1 MWILRLVP
9 HLPSTQTSRLK
20 LLGRPVLSRR
30 DAQSPQSPAL
40 TWSLPSPHSEGSR
53 FLKTNRTK
61 AQSPCCL
68 SRAFPSGHRRPFC
81 HIPHPH
87 SPWLVPNTTASL
99 LSPQCL
105 DPSPHQSGLRSPQMP
120 SSPRS
125 LPSPPSQAPEVII
138 FAHLNFST
146 LVSLLV
152 LTGSPL
158 DRNHEWK
165 RETA

>member
-1 MWILRLVP
+1 MSFFLNNDDHYLFTHWGETETEIFFRLAKLVTRFPKLDVASVADHLWILRLVP
-9 HLPSTQTSRLK
+9 HLPSTQMSRLK
-20 LLGRPVLSRR
+20 LLGRPVLSHR

-40 TWSLPSPHSEGSR
+40 TWSLPSPHSEGSG

-68 SRAFPSGHRRPFC
+68 SRAFPSGHRRPFY
-81 HIPHPH
+81 HVPHPH

-120 SSPRS
+120 SSP
-125 LPSPPSQAPEVII
+125 
-138 FAHLNFST
+138 
-146 LVSLLV
+146 
-152 LTGSPL
+152 
-158 DRNHEWK
+158 
-165 RETA
+165 